1 MYSHLFS
8 TNYIFIFP
16 RKLKLSKILA
26 NLQFIKRVRLF
37 IDINEEKSREML
49 ILEWI
54 GSMII
59 RLQSRIPPSGWL
71 LHLLRAGIEILKNY
85 GCNYE

>member
-1 MYSHLFS
+1 MHSHLFS

-37 IDINEEKSREML
+37 IDINEEKSREKFNTKVDRVDDDKATKQNT
-49 ILEWI
+49 
-54 GSMII
+54 SK
-59 RLQSRIPPSGWL
+59 WL
-71 LHLLRAGIEILKNY
+71 VTTSS
-85 GCNYE
+85 